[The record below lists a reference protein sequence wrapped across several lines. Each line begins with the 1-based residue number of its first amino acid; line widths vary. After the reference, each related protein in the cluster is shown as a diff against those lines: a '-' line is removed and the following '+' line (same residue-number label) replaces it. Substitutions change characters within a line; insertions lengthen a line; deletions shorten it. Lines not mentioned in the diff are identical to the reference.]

1 MVVAIDAI
9 PTGQTLYY
17 NDVLGARVLT
27 SSAFGISCN
36 KGYGRAN
43 DNREFRVAMMTGSE
57 AAARLA
63 AARGPRHGG
72 CQLSQTRALG
82 VSMSHRLLSHTN
94 S

>member
-17 NDVLGARVLT
+17 NDVLGVRVLT
-27 SSAFGISCN
+27 SSAFGLSCN

-43 DNREFRVAMMTGSE
+43 NIRESRVAMMTGSE
-57 AAARLA
+57 AAAR
-63 AARGPRHGG
+63 GPRHSG

-82 VSMSHRLLSHTN
+82 VSMSHRLLSHTK